1 MDTPKSASSKNR
13 GKLTRTRAVQSSGS
27 SSDDAASDDEPRNFG
42 SRMRLF
48 REKHK
53 SLQRSKSEEKVNKEE
68 TLNKQKQEV
77 SKPKESGFANA
88 IKRKLGFFRKS
99 DSSKSTE
106 NEAESATVTKSKSKS
121 KDVDEEDE
129 KQVVDVVVDVHVE
142 REKEE
147 SENVRKIKMIRF
159 IPFYV
164 LNYVNLLA
172 NIVIKNSS
180 NERF

>member
-1 MDTPKSASSKNR
+1 MDTPKSTSSKNR

-27 SSDDAASDDEPRNFG
+27 SSDDAASDEEPRNFG

-53 SLQRSKSEEKVNKEE
+53 SLQRSKSEEKVKEE

-121 KDVDEEDE
+121 KDVDEEDQN
-129 KQVVDVVVDVHVE
+129 QVVDVVVDVHVE
-142 REKEE
+142 HEKEE

-159 IPFYV
+159 IPLYI